1 MNEKIKS
8 YISLITMIL
17 VNILII
23 LGIMKIS
30 IGLDKEWLTT
40 IVLSLS
46 SIIGGSLTLI
56 GVKWTLDNQQSEKE
70 KEKIIIASHIYTEI
84 MDLFIGLKLIVKE
97 LNGLNFSKNIEEIN
111 IIIQELRI
119 TSQKLID
126 VALKVDI
133 RVLLTLKSIVNDC
146 DDVLE
151 FVNLAGSKG
160 LTDQDVISFLKKKME
175 YNFNLNE
182 TEINNSLKK
191 YKRHIG
197 KKTTD

>member
-1 MNEKIKS
+1 
-8 YISLITMIL
+8 
-17 VNILII
+17 
-23 LGIMKIS
+23 
-30 IGLDKEWLTT
+30 
-40 IVLSLS
+40 
-46 SIIGGSLTLI
+46 
-56 GVKWTLDNQQSEKE
+56 
-70 KEKIIIASHIYTEI
+70 